1 MLRNINYLIDLD
13 EVYQKAEMARK
24 EEIKKLLRVYSRL
37 CKFFNV
43 SENYTDE
50 ELSKSYR
57 KLLIKYYPDKPD
69 GSLKKFDKVKYF
81 YKKLKE
87 VKNITQR

>member
-1 MLRNINYLIDLD
+1 MEAYY
-13 EVYQKAEMARK
+13 EKAEIARK
-24 EEIKKLLRVYSRL
+24 EEIKRLLRVYSRL

-50 ELSKSYR
+50 ELYKSYR
-57 KLLIKYYPDKPD
+57 KLLIKYHPDKPD
-69 GSLKKFDKVKYF
+69 GCLKKFDKIKYF
-81 YKKLKE
+81 YKKLNE